1 MAAVAELEVARPDP
15 KVELAVELMV
25 FLSLAR
31 LLLNQTWT
39 RASLSFDLVDRESME
54 GEVSTTVWPVQYLLL
69 GNLLPGVDVGVLGL
83 LEVLLQHLQ
92 LVAGEGGPRP
102 PHLPLQGEA
111 RLSLHVA
118 LVAGLA
124 AWMLLRLLR

>member
-1 MAAVAELEVARPDP
+1 MAGVLEEARPDP
-15 KVELAVELMV
+15 KVEPAEELMV

-39 RASLSFDLVDRESME
+39 RASDSFVLVDRESME
-54 GEVSTTVWPVQYLLL
+54 GQIKTVSGSQVHLLL
-69 GNLLPGVDVGVLGL
+69 GHLLPRVDVRVLGL

-111 RLSLHVA
+111 RLGLHVA

-124 AWMLLRLLR
+124 A

>member
-1 MAAVAELEVARPDP
+1 MAEEVLEEARPDP
-15 KVELAVELMV
+15 KVEPAEELMV

-39 RASLSFDLVDRESME
+39 RASDSFVLVDRESME
-54 GEVSTTVWPVQYLLL
+54 GQIKTNIWRHHNSLL
-69 GNLLPGVDVGVLGL
+69 GHLLPGVDVRVLGL

-102 PHLPLQGEA
+102 PHLPLQGQA
-111 RLSLHVA
+111 GLCLHVA
-118 LVAGLA
+118 LVAGLSP
-124 AWMLLRLLR
+124 